1 MGFVDNPLSE
11 VYSGS
16 DSTGATRNRQ
26 FQGVLPK
33 SALCLPYRLA
43 GLRLPSLHCAR
54 APSAVGPSGRG
65 QLFMSETVMA
75 KMIRIE
81 RTSCPCCDTMLDG
94 IEPID
99 GAPVFGAVPVTL
111 TVCNCCGH
119 LMRVGRNLTLRELTN
134 EQRREAV
141 NLPAVVAVRLQQVL

>member
-1 MGFVDNPLSE
+1 
-11 VYSGS
+11 
-16 DSTGATRNRQ
+16 
-26 FQGVLPK
+26 
-33 SALCLPYRLA
+33 
-43 GLRLPSLHCAR
+43 
-54 APSAVGPSGRG
+54 
-65 QLFMSETVMA
+65 MSETVMA

>member
-1 MGFVDNPLSE
+1 N
-11 VYSGS
+11 
-16 DSTGATRNRQ
+16 A
-26 FQGVLPK
+26 
-33 SALCLPYRLA
+33 
-43 GLRLPSLHCAR
+43 RLPSHDQHQIVSARMYGALCRAAGGGERCDSLCLHRGPRVCLRLLQAGDLVLP
-54 APSAVGPSGRG
+54 APGCCQNQHFAYRIDLRELSSLNLGEGTEFGRTSGRG
-65 QLFMSETVMA
+65 CFDQLFMSEAIMA

-119 LMRVGRNLTLRELTN
+119 LMTV
-134 EQRREAV
+134 
-141 NLPAVVAVRLQQVL
+141 